1 MITLDASVLILVVVA
16 AALAGALIAVLP
28 PWRRMQDAA
37 ANLPVRG
44 FLRRR
49 DNSLEHIA
57 ALQAELRCELCGAKA
72 QCRHLLARGAASP
85 VPECPNAELFTD
97 VSGKTAAQKL

>member
-1 MITLDASVLILVVVA
+1 MITLDASALILVIVA

-37 ANLPVRG
+37 GHLPVRG

-49 DNSLEHIA
+49 DSSLERIA
-57 ALQAELRCELCGAKA
+57 ALQAELRCELCDAKT
-72 QCRHLLARGAASP
+72 QCRHLLAEGAVSP
-85 VPECPNAELFTD
+85 VPGCPNAELFRGA
-97 VSGKTAAQKL
+97 SGTTAAQRA